1 MALFHVSSHSDTQSE
16 GKIPCW
22 THPFSLLRRN
32 KLKYTIVLQEF
43 AWMGIVTSVYIPLAK
58 ASHVAKPKV
67 NGMGKPVPEGVDKIH
82 NNWEDCGALLLGKG
96 EVHI

>member
-1 MALFHVSSHSDTQSE
+1 
-16 GKIPCW
+16 
-22 THPFSLLRRN
+22 
-32 KLKYTIVLQEF
+32 
-43 AWMGIVTSVYIPLAK
+43 MGIVTSVYIPLAK

-82 NNWEDCGALLLGKG
+82 NNWEGCGALLLGKG